1 MRVLRARHV
10 ALVSAL
16 RRLGLGCFVC
26 AASLACD
33 DGGGELTAK
42 FAASFAPGP
51 HTVSVLGVYQDGRM
65 SLASWDDLAPYLVAA
80 LRSDH
85 CAVGYDSLA
94 TSGAPLAEAIDRF
107 AREDGPTDELLTH
120 LAPAA
125 EGDLVLVLTF
135 AGKLPTK
142 ARDNAAAHATAAPS
156 GGGGRRH
163 GGHRVRGAPT
173 AEGGADSNR
182 LDISASLFSV
192 PQHRSVAL
200 IQMRY
205 SGASI
210 EDAMT
215 KFTGKLTES
224 LPDMKCVGW
233 NWSVNIDPNRVR
245 PKIEE

>member
-1 MRVLRARHV
+1 L
-10 ALVSAL
+10 ALSAL
-16 RRLGLGCFVC
+16 LC
-26 AASLACD
+26 AALLACD
-33 DGGGELTAK
+33 DSGGELTAK
-42 FAASFAPGP
+42 FATSFAPGP

-65 SLASWDDLAPYLVAA
+65 SLGSWDDLAPYLVPA

-85 CAVGYDSLA
+85 CPVGYDALA
-94 TSGAPLAEAIDRF
+94 TTSAPLAEAIDKF
-107 AREDGPTDELLTH
+107 AREDGPTDELLTR

-142 ARDNAAAHATAAPS
+142 ASDKGGAQAAAAPAV
-156 GGGGRRH
+156 GGGRRR
-163 GGHRVRGAPT
+163 GGRRARGAPT
-173 AEGGADSNR
+173 PEDAADPNR

-210 EDAMT
+210 QDAMT
-215 KFTGKLTES
+215 QFTGKLKES
-224 LPDMKCVGW
+224 VPDLRCVGW
-233 NWSVNIDPNRVR
+233 NWSVNIDPEALQAPG

>member
-1 MRVLRARHV
+1 MKVLRE
-10 ALVSAL
+10 
-16 RRLGLGCFVC
+16 RLALGCLIC
-26 AASLACD
+26 AVLLGCD

-42 FAASFAPGP
+42 FAADFAPGR

-65 SLASWDDLAPYLVAA
+65 ALTSWDDLAPYLLPA
-80 LRSDH
+80 LHSNH
-85 CAVGYDSLA
+85 CDVGYDALA

-107 AREDGPTDELLTH
+107 AREDGPTDELLAQ

-125 EGDLVLVLTF
+125 QGDLVLVLTF

-142 ARDNAAAHATAAPS
+142 AHDKGAAQAAAAPS
-156 GGGGRRH
+156 GGGGRRR
-163 GGHRVRGAPT
+163 GGGRSRGAPT
-173 AEGGADSNR
+173 AEDAADPNR

-192 PQHRSVAL
+192 PQRRSVAL

-205 SGASI
+205 SGASVD
-210 EDAMT
+210 DAMT

-224 LPDMKCVGW
+224 VPGMKCVGW
-233 NWSVNIDPNRVR
+233 NWSVNIDPESLR

>member
-1 MRVLRARHV
+1 MKVLRERARAGLALGCLICV
-10 ALVSAL
+10 AL
-16 RRLGLGCFVC
+16 LG
-26 AASLACD
+26 CD

-42 FAASFAPGP
+42 FAPEFTPGR

-65 SLASWDDLAPYLVAA
+65 SLGSWDDLAPYLVPA
-80 LRSDH
+80 LGSGH
-85 CAVGYDSLA
+85 CDVGYDALA
-94 TSGAPLAEAIDRF
+94 TSGGPLAEAIDRF
-107 AREDGPTDELLTH
+107 AREDGPTDELLAQ

-125 EGDLVLVLTF
+125 QGDLVLVLTF

-142 ARDNAAAHATAAPS
+142 PRNNAAAPAAAAPS
-156 GGGGRRH
+156 GGGGRGR
-163 GGHRVRGAPT
+163 GGRRGRAGPST
-173 AEGGADSNR
+173 ESAADPNR

-192 PQHRSVAL
+192 PKHRSVAL

-224 LPDMKCVGW
+224 VQDLKCVGW
-233 NWSVNIDPNRVR
+233 NWSVNVDPNGLR

>member
-1 MRVLRARHV
+1 MKVLRERLALGCLVCV
-10 ALVSAL
+10 AL
-16 RRLGLGCFVC
+16 LG
-26 AASLACD
+26 CD

-65 SLASWDDLAPYLVAA
+65 SLGSWDDLAPYLVPA
-80 LRSDH
+80 LHSGQ
-85 CAVGYDSLA
+85 CAVGYDALA
-94 TSGAPLAEAIDRF
+94 RSGGPLAEAIDRF
-107 AREDGPTDELLTH
+107 AREDGPTDELLAQ

-142 ARDNAAAHATAAPS
+142 VRDKGAAQAAAAPS
-156 GGGGRRH
+156 AGGGRRR
-163 GGHRVRGAPT
+163 GGRRGRGAPT
-173 AEGGADSNR
+173 AEAAADPNR

-192 PQHRSVAL
+192 PQRRSVAL

-205 SGASI
+205 SGASVQ
-210 EDAMT
+210 DAMT

-224 LPDMKCVGW
+224 VPDLKCVGW
-233 NWSVNIDPNRVR
+233 NWSVKIDPEALQAPR